1 MITVISGTNRPNSNT
16 EIFAKYY
23 FQELKKKSKEE
34 VKFLSLCELN
44 ETVTPTAMYESDH
57 QHDKIRKIQDEFILP
72 ADRLVILSPEYNGS
86 FAGILK
92 YFIDA
97 ISIRKYKE
105 TFVGKNVLLVG
116 ISTGRA
122 GNLRG
127 LGHLAHILMHVGMH
141 IHPNQMPF
149 SKVGEAIQKGKLTDK
164 STRKTVREHIAG
176 WLGKE

>member
-23 FQELKKKSKEE
+23 FQELKKKSKGK
-34 VKFLSLCELN
+34 VKFLSLTELN
-44 ETVTPTAMYESDH
+44 EIITPTGMYEADH
-57 QHDKIRKIQDEFILP
+57 QHEAIRKIQDEFILP
-72 ADRLVILSPEYNGS
+72 ANRLVILSPEYNGS
-86 FAGILK
+86 FSGIIK

-105 TFVGKNVLLVG
+105 TFRGKNALLVG
-116 ISTGRA
+116 VATGRA

-141 IHPNQMPF
+141 VHPSQMPF
-149 SKVGEAIQKGKLTDK
+149 SSVGALIENGKLKDK
-164 STRKTVREHIAG
+164 STRKAVREHIAG
-176 WLGKE
+176 WLGK

>member
-23 FQELKKKSKEE
+23 FQELKKKSKTE

-44 ETVTPTAMYESDH
+44 DIVTPTGMYEADH
-57 QHDKIRKIQDEFILP
+57 QHDKIREIQDEFILP

-86 FAGILK
+86 FSGILK

-105 TFVGKNVLLVG
+105 TFVGKNALLVG
-116 ISTGRA
+116 VSTGRA

-127 LGHLAHILMHVGMH
+127 LGHLTHILMHVGTH
-141 IHPNQMPF
+141 VHPSQMPF
-149 SKVGEAIQKGKLTDK
+149 SSVGPLIEKGKLTDK
-164 STRKTVREHIAG
+164 VTRKTVRDHIAG
-176 WLGKE
+176 WLGD